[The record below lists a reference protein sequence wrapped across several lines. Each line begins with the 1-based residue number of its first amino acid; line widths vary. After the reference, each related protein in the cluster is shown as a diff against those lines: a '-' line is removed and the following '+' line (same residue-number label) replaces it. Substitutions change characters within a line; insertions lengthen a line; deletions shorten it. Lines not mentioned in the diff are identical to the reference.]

1 MTNHSGIRFKNIE
14 RRRGIKNENNTKTI
28 EENTDVSLSL
38 TDSEVSAAKKKL
50 KDEGRAAAADQVA
63 DAVMKA
69 EADDNDT
76 SSQAIIDA
84 IMEEDPDA
92 VAHEAGDIIDK
103 SGISI

>member
-1 MTNHSGIRFKNIE
+1 
-14 RRRGIKNENNTKTI
+14 
-28 EENTDVSLSL
+28 
-38 TDSEVSAAKKKL
+38 
-50 KDEGRAAAADQVA
+50 
-63 DAVMKA
+63 MKA

>member
-1 MTNHSGIRFKNIE
+1 MKIT
-14 RRRGIKNENNTKTI
+14 RRQLKRILE
-28 EENTDVSLSL
+28 VSLSL
-38 TDSEVSAAKKKL
+38 TNSEVSAAKKKL
-50 KDEGRAAAADQVA
+50 EDEGGAASADQVA
-63 DAVMKA
+63 DAVRQA
-69 EADDNDT
+69 EADDNDKDT